1 MEFNQQRF
9 EAAYQVVKLCS
20 PGSPSIPMGA
30 LHAFETVASTNQ
42 TAWKLLE
49 QGATEGTAVIALTQT
64 AGRGQWGRQWSS
76 PPGGL
81 YLSATLN
88 PDLPVEHSAQLTLCT
103 AWGIAKAL
111 REIPG
116 QLSGINHQIPVQV
129 KWLNDLVLKGRK
141 LGGILT
147 ETRVRQERITRAVV
161 GVGVNWTNLVPE
173 TGINLKSYL
182 ENLENPLIES
192 LEMLTAITLNGLL
205 TGYYYWQQQGIDALL
220 PAYLELL
227 AGRDRP
233 LTLDGQSAKIMGVT
247 ATGELRVQLQS
258 SDLNGT
264 RGSQTTF
271 DPAAVE
277 VLIKPGT
284 ISLGYGTRSD

>member
-1 MEFNQQRF
+1 VEFNQQRF

-20 PGSPSIPMGA
+20 PGNLSVPIAA
-30 LHAFETVASTNQ
+30 LHVFETVPSTNQ

-49 QGATEGTAVIALTQT
+49 QGAPVGTVVIALTQT

-76 PPGGL
+76 PAGGL

-116 QLSGINHQIPVQV
+116 QLSGIDTQIPMQV
-129 KWLNDLVLKGRK
+129 KWPNDLVLKGRK

-161 GVGVNWTNLVPE
+161 GVGINWTNLVPE

-182 ENLENPLIES
+182 EDLETPLVES

-205 TGYYYWQQQGIDALL
+205 TGYSAWQQQGIDALL

-233 LTLDGQSAKIMGVT
+233 ITLDGQSAKIIGVT
-247 ATGELRVQLQS
+247 ATGELRVRLQAL
-258 SDLNGT
+258 DPNVT
-264 RGSQTTF
+264 RASQTTF
-271 DPAAVE
+271 APSAVE

-284 ISLGYGTRSD
+284 ISLGYGA